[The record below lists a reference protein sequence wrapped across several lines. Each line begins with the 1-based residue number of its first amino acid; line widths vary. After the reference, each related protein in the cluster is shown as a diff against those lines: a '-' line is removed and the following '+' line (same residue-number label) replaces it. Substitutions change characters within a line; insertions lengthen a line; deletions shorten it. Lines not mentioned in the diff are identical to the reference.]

1 MEHQPDAYPARLEI
15 DYPES
20 RDRLSTLLRI
30 PLAIPIVILSYL
42 MPVAPLLAISLA
54 VEGFIDDSGSGWFA
68 AAFFLPLVLM
78 LLFRKKYPR
87 WWFDF
92 LVNLS
97 RFQFRVSAY
106 ISLLTDQYPST
117 DEEQSVHLELDYPDA
132 DQLNQFL
139 PIVKWLL
146 LIPHYIVL
154 VILGVLAF
162 LATIAAWFSIL
173 ITGKH
178 PRPLF
183 DFAVGVGRYWLR
195 VDAYGF
201 LLITDR
207 YPPFRLS
214 A

>member
-1 MEHQPDAYPARLEI
+1 MERQPDAYPARLEI
-15 DYPES
+15 DYPET

-92 LVNLS
+92 LLNLS

-139 PIVKWLL
+139 RI
-146 LIPHYIVL
+146 
-154 VILGVLAF
+154 
-162 LATIAAWFSIL
+162 
-173 ITGKH
+173 
-178 PRPLF
+178 
-183 DFAVGVGRYWLR
+183 
-195 VDAYGF
+195 
-201 LLITDR
+201 
-207 YPPFRLS
+207 
-214 A
+214 